1 MGENHFARWPVA
13 LYGMVLLLAAI
24 AYFILVRVLLS
35 VHGRE
40 SVLATALGRD
50 FKGKVS
56 IVIYLVAIALAALKS
71 WLACA
76 LYVLVAIM
84 WLVPDRRIEKTLT
97 Q

>member
-1 MGENHFARWPVA
+1 
-13 LYGMVLLLAAI
+13 MVLLLAGV
-24 AYFILVRVLLS
+24 AYFILTHALIAL
-35 VHGRE
+35 HGRD

-56 IVIYLVAIALAALKS
+56 VVIYLVAIPLAFVNS
-71 WLACA
+71 WLAGA

-84 WLVPDRRIEKTLT
+84 WLIPDRRIEKTLA